1 LNHTPSPHATKLTH
15 DKVLPP
21 VVLDEEKLARIQVL
35 VGREGPEE
43 LVRSFLSDLRPRL
56 AAIAA
61 PGAECGTIEPE
72 AHALISL
79 AGNLGLVELSMCSR
93 KLMDACRRR
102 EEADLPQCVQELN
115 EAAERARVHLQEWQA
130 EPHRPA
136 LTAKARAP

>member
-1 LNHTPSPHATKLTH
+1 M
-15 DKVLPP
+15 
-21 VVLDEEKLARIQVL
+21 VLDEEKLARIQVL